1 MENLER
7 PVTKKQTFFE
17 RTMNKL
23 YQAPVGA
30 VRAADSRP
38 YRGNDGGNALIA
50 GPVIP
55 AARFGGVWAPRP
67 THQVK
72 NTA

>member
-1 MENLER
+1 
-7 PVTKKQTFFE
+7 
-17 RTMNKL
+17 MNKL

-30 VRAADSRP
+30 VRAADGRP
-38 YRGNDGGNALIA
+38 YRGNDDGNVLIA

-55 AARFGGVWAPRP
+55 AACFGGVWAPRP